1 MRPSMSLRR
10 SAAWLAAFAMALQ
23 ALWPLIA
30 QAKPRSSTLVPICT
44 VDGVTHYFELKK
56 GDTPLE
62 KRTTAQQEHC
72 GFCLLGGAAALPAAL
87 HTFYGRCAIAGEVAH
102 AAPPPAVFAPFSPAR
117 PRAPPAFS

>member
-1 MRPSMSLRR
+1 MQMTTRR
-10 SAAWLAAFAMALQ
+10 LAAWVAMLAMALQ

-62 KRTTAQQEHC
+62 KRTTAQHEHC
-72 GFCLLGGAAALPAAL
+72 MVCTFGAAALPSVRPA
-87 HTFYGRCAIAGEVAH
+87 FH
-102 AAPPPAVFAPFSPAR
+102 AAAAPNVEPPAPLLQSVASRSFPSAR
-117 PRAPPAFS
+117 PRAPPAIS